1 MTPEQFEQNRR
12 ELARKWCPW
21 QETTIFL
28 HKDGEV
34 HPFKNMLSDL
44 DTLLAE
50 YKEMILREE
59 LIAYDKWLLK
69 HDLGYDF
76 ESTEQ
81 CVDEYLKTV
90 NQ

>member
-1 MTPEQFEQNRR
+1 MEQFEQKKR
-12 ELARKWCPW
+12 ELAEKWGIKLSQRYGYESRP
-21 QETTIFL
+21 TLF
-28 HKDGEV
+28 
-34 HPFKNMLSDL
+34 LSDL

-90 NQ
+90 KK